1 MEFTLLVEWSYGSS
15 IYKGRTIDRTWRR
28 TTVRWLFT
36 PSRLASYFSFT
47 LHPLLY
53 QYGATSKAAL
63 LRKEK
68 KPAGP
73 FPLDR

>member
-1 MEFTLLVEWSYGSS
+1 MVTPLNQQSKFHTKSGVTVVQSIKEGQSIALGAEPPNGGSLLPQSS
-15 IYKGRTIDRTWRR
+15 
-28 TTVRWLFT
+28 
-36 PSRLASYFSFT
+36 SFSFT
-47 LHPLLY
+47 LHP
-53 QYGATSKAAL
+53 GATSKAAL